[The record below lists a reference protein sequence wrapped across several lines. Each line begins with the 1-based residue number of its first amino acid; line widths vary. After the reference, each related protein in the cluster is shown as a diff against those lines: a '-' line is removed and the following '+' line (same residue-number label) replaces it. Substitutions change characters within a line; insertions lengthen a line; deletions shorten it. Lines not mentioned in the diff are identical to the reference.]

1 MGDESIPA
9 PDHGGP
15 GVAYAEGM
23 PDQKD
28 DQPDLGPAIDE
39 TVAVRGADT
48 QRRRLEFSL
57 FGLALALQV
66 TAIVLRMSGSGFV
79 EVVVS
84 NWAAIGAYLVALGA
98 IFARYRGWDVR
109 KADPRNHTYYL
120 LLSPLAGIVVVAM
133 VGADRESGFTNTAG
147 LVPGLIASS
156 LAWGWAHNSRMAA
169 RAEFVESTETART
182 IFWGW
187 SSIAVLSLI
196 ERITHELRGTPYVI
210 PDLVY
215 SLISLG
221 AFLILVSTGYTQYI
235 RAQEQL
241 QHGVDR
247 AERRRKHR
255 RRRTR
260 NLPIPESH
268 QAR

>member
-1 MGDESIPA
+1 MLLNMAA
-9 PDHGGP
+9 PDH
-15 GVAYAEGM
+15 
-23 PDQKD
+23 D
-28 DQPDLGPAIDE
+28 DHPDLGPAIDE

-48 QRRRLEFSL
+48 QRRRLEFTL
-57 FGLALALQV
+57 FGLAMALQV
-66 TAIVLRMSGSGFV
+66 TAIGLRMSGTGFV

-84 NWAAIGAYLVALGA
+84 NWVAISAYLAALGG
-98 IFARYRGWDVR
+98 IFVRYRGWDVR

-120 LLSPLAGIVVVAM
+120 ISSPLAGIAM
-133 VGADRESGFTNTAG
+133 VGLVGADRESGFTNTAG

-156 LAWGWAHNSRMAA
+156 LAWGWAHNSRMAV
-169 RAEFVESTETART
+169 RADFVEATETART
-182 IFWGW
+182 IFWDW

-196 ERITHELRGTPYVI
+196 ERITHMLRGTPYVI

-241 QHGVDR
+241 QHGVHR
-247 AERRRKHR
+247 AERQRLKLGGRGFRRPR
-255 RRRTR
+255 AAD
-260 NLPIPESH
+260 P
-268 QAR
+268 QG

>member
-1 MGDESIPA
+1 MSSPEHP
-9 PDHGGP
+9 H
-15 GVAYAEGM
+15 
-23 PDQKD
+23 
-28 DQPDLGPAIDE
+28 PDLGPAIDE
-39 TVAVRGADT
+39 TVEARGADT
-48 QRRRLEFSL
+48 RRRRLEFGL
-57 FGLALALQV
+57 FGLALALQLG
-66 TAIVLRMSGSGFV
+66 AIALRMSGSGFV

-84 NWAAIGAYLVALGA
+84 NRVAIAAYLVGLGA
-98 IFARYRGWDVR
+98 ILVRYRGWDTR

-120 LLSPLAGIVVVAM
+120 LLSPLAGIAM
-133 VGADRESGFTNTAG
+133 VATVGPDRDSGFTNTAG

-156 LAWGWAHNSRMAA
+156 LAWGWAHNSRMTK
-169 RAEFVESTETART
+169 RADFVEATETART

-235 RAQEQL
+235 RAQEQM
-241 QHGVDR
+241 QHGVHR
-247 AERRRKHR
+247 AQRRRRKGER
-255 RRRTR
+255 RSRR
-260 NLPIPESH
+260 LL
-268 QAR
+268 ARTGRQPHEPA

>member
-1 MGDESIPA
+1 MLLDMAA
-9 PDHGGP
+9 PHHDDH
-15 GVAYAEGM
+15 
-23 PDQKD
+23 
-28 DQPDLGPAIDE
+28 PDLGPAIDE
-39 TVAVRGADT
+39 TLAVRGADT

-57 FGLALALQV
+57 FGLAMALQV
-66 TAIVLRMSGSGFV
+66 TAIGLRMSGTGFV

-84 NWAAIGAYLVALGA
+84 NWVAVSAYLVALGA
-98 IFARYRGWDVR
+98 IFVRYRGWDVR

-120 LLSPLAGIVVVAM
+120 ISSPLAGIAM
-133 VGADRESGFTNTAG
+133 VGLVGADRESGFTNTAG

-156 LAWGWAHNSRMAA
+156 LAWGWAHNSRMAV
-169 RAEFVESTETART
+169 RADFVEATETART

-196 ERITHELRGTPYVI
+196 ERITHMLRGTPYVI

-241 QHGVDR
+241 QHGVHR
-247 AERRRKHR
+247 AERRRRKRAGRGLR
-255 RRRTR
+255 RRHVAD
-260 NLPIPESH
+260 PQS
-268 QAR
+268 